1 MKKRRKRKKKIK
13 ILIVLIITLT
23 IILGFLYVNL
33 NFLKLKN
40 IGYNSSEIE
49 VIENKLESVQIKK
62 ILENKY
68 LNNLVEVISDERYN
82 QDNFNEYLEMLKDGK
97 SATEIYNNNN
107 DYETNEKIELEDNKK
122 HEYNSMK
129 NKFKTATYYID
140 ENIDR
145 YLNYLNE
152 NPDKDIDEIIRC
164 VNSNI
169 DYEFYTNVTA
179 TDMSDGYLILVNKYT
194 KLDKNY
200 TPNLVT
206 MSSTYSYGNMQMEA
220 TAYEH
225 FKLMVDAA
233 KNDGIKLYNISSYRS
248 YNTQNYLYNNYVN
261 SDGKKAADTFSAR
274 AGYSE
279 HQTGLAT
286 DIITS
291 NSSDHFE
298 NTKEYKWL
306 INNSYKYGFILRYP
320 QGKEYITGY
329 KFEPWHYR
337 YVGIDVAKYI
347 KEHNITYE
355 EYYAYFVKNK

>member
-1 MKKRRKRKKKIK
+1 MKKRIKRKKKIK
-13 ILIVLIITLT
+13 LIIVV
-23 IILGFLYVNL
+23 IIIVIVVLGFLYL
-33 NFLKLKN
+33 NYEPLKLKY
-40 IGYNSSEIE
+40 IGYTDNEIK
-49 VIENKLESVQIKK
+49 IIFDKLGDNEIKK
-62 ILENKY
+62 VLSSKYLEN
-68 LNNLVEVISDERYN
+68 LVLVINDERYDYN
-82 QDNFNEYLEMLKDGK
+82 KFDEYITMIEDGK
-97 SATEIYNNNN
+97 TLDEIYYVEKENN
-107 DYETNEKIELEDNKK
+107 DVIIEQEDNDV
-122 HEYNSMK
+122 ET
-129 NKFKTATYYID
+129 KFKTAKYYID
-140 ENIDR
+140 ANIDR

-152 NPDKDIDEIIRC
+152 NPNKNIDEVIRC

-179 TDMSDGYLILVNKYT
+179 TDMTEGHLILVNKYT

-200 TPNLVT
+200 IPNLVT
-206 MSSTYSYGNMQMEA
+206 MSNVYSYGNMQMEK
-220 TAYEH
+220 TAYEY
-225 FKLMVDAA
+225 FKKMVDSA
-233 KNDGIKLYNISSYRS
+233 KDDGIKLYNISSYRS
-248 YNTQNYLYNNYVN
+248 YDTQNYLYNNYVN

-286 DIITS
+286 DINTA

-337 YVGIDVAKYI
+337 YVGLEVAKYI
-347 KEHNITYE
+347 KEHNITFE
-355 EYYAYFVKNK
+355 EYHAYFIKNK